1 MERLETANS
10 KSYLFCEGFDLLG
23 GILRKLESTCLER
36 FFLWA
41 CKSIRAWR
49 EDEVLL
55 DGQECTCIDGRNSA
69 LALVDQV
76 NNSRARA
83 VSAMDQLFM
92 VMGGSWFL
100 WSRCLLHSE
109 SSKAKDTMFWE
120 WILNY
125 ILVITVWNDKD
136 NGIRCHIAFMWD
148 HVLNFLTAA
157 SCIVRTMDLV
167 KTEAEISERSCD
179 KPRDATISL
188 SF

>member
-23 GILRKLESTCLER
+23 GILRKLESSCLER
-36 FFLWA
+36 FFLW
-41 CKSIRAWR
+41 AWR

-157 SCIVRTMDLV
+157 SCIVFSTCWLWFFF
-167 KTEAEISERSCD
+167 
-179 KPRDATISL
+179 L
-188 SF
+188 